1 MEDKDFKKPEDRY
14 VLKRSGKTEKIDFRK
29 IRERLERLARE
40 HKAININLNAIIE
53 LVERSVVT
61 GNCELITGIR
71 TSQLDRIAAS
81 ASIMMGFIHPDYTKL
96 AGAISVSNLH
106 KETASSFF

>member
-40 HKAININLNAIIE
+40 HKSININLNAIIE

-61 GNCELITGIR
+61 GILILLQEFALLSLIEL
-71 TSQLDRIAAS
+71 QPMQAQ
-81 ASIMMGFIHPDYTKL
+81 
-96 AGAISVSNLH
+96 
-106 KETASSFF
+106 